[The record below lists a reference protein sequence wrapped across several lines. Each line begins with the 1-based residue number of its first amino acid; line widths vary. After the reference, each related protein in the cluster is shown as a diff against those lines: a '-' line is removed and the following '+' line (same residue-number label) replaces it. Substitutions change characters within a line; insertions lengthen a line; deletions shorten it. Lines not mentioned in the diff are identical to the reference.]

1 MDFSLKIPRCP
12 TPANPPGKRS
22 PPGVWALMVGL
33 FGFMAA
39 LTQQSAFAQQP
50 AVASMAEYMACA
62 RSVGAAI
69 HDKFTIIPAE
79 RSGERGLYVYTDSNA
94 YFLTL
99 GQPYA
104 IDGEAQEFLL
114 RASISSVG
122 DLFVNFRQKKPS
134 STANIQAGISY
145 QIDDSPANFALTR
158 AVVALDEPARD
169 VIRQRL
175 KEKVA
180 TIKNFIDDKNSYS
193 TPADA
198 KIAFESDRIVYVGKL
213 QQCRIRGDRALDAVV
228 EEEILKLRFGFPG
241 ATVWE
246 KQIGAKPAAAS
257 APPQLTPIA
266 RRN

>member
-1 MDFSLKIPRCP
+1 MTTPILFRTCEAPGTSRAKRCTLVFGLLAVLAP
-12 TPANPPGKRS
+12 PA
-22 PPGVWALMVGL
+22 L
-33 FGFMAA
+33 
-39 LTQQSAFAQQP
+39 AQQAP
-50 AVASMAEYMACA
+50 VASMAEYMACA

-69 HDKFTIIPAE
+69 HDKFTILPAE

-94 YFLTL
+94 YFLGL

-114 RASISSVG
+114 RTSIASVG

-134 STANIQAGISY
+134 STANIQPGISY
-145 QIDDSPANFALTR
+145 QIDDSPPNFALTP
-158 AVVALDEPARD
+158 ATVVLDDAARE

-198 KIAFESDRIVYVGKL
+198 KIAFENDRVVYVGKL

-246 KQIGAKPAAAS
+246 KQIGSKPGASSAAPLPS
-257 APPQLTPIA
+257 PVA